1 MNKFNLKCNFF
12 LVFTFILSS
21 SVIVFSQDTYI
32 PTNSDKYHLIDRY
45 EIKYGKNLGLFHSS
59 SKPYSRKNVVNVA
72 DTLLLLDSLKIS
84 KADKFNLNYLRE
96 ESWEHIDDTLHNS
109 KKSIF
114 KTFYTS
120 KADFFSYSDKYF
132 SLHINPVIGVSVG
145 KDNNASEYRYVN
157 TRGVELRGMISKKV
171 GFYTFLAENQALF
184 PTYVNDYI
192 DFYKAT
198 PQEGFV
204 KPFKKGEGKDFFTT
218 RGYFTFSP
226 VKFINVQMGNDRNFV
241 GNGYRSLILSDHA
254 KDYLF
259 VKINTKVWKFNY
271 QNLFSQ
277 LVYDYTGKP
286 NIIYPTKFLAF
297 HHLSLNIGK
306 KWNIGVFESIPFGRM
321 NGYDLAYINP
331 IIFYRSIEQ
340 NIGSE
345 DNAILG
351 MDFKGYFLNHF
362 AVYGQVVLDEFIL
375 SNFKARNGWWGNKQ
389 ALQLGMKYID
399 VFGIKNL
406 DMQGEF
412 NLVRPFTYTHI
423 DNASS
428 YTHYNQSLAHPLGA
442 NFSELIGII
451 RYQPI
456 PKLTITAKLISYQYG
471 ADSTNKSK
479 YTNGGNIFRS
489 YRDLKNE
496 YGNSLAQG
504 VKVNTLF
511 GDFTVSYHFRYNMF
525 IDFKQVIRT
534 AKSDLAY
541 YNRNTTYT
549 SVAIRINIAQRL
561 HEF

>member
-1 MNKFNLKCNFF
+1 MDFN
-12 LVFTFILSS
+12 FILKNKNAL
-21 SVIVFSQDTYI
+21 IALLLIKCTFGFSQDTYI

-45 EIKYGKNLGLFHSS
+45 EIKYGTNMGLFHTS
-59 SKPYSRKNVVNVA
+59 SKPYSRKDVVNMA
-72 DTLLLLDSLKIS
+72 DTILADSMKLS
-84 KADKFNLNYLRE
+84 KSDLFNLNYFRE
-96 ESWEHIDDTLHNS
+96 ENWEHLDDSLALS

-114 KTFYTS
+114 KTFYKH
-120 KADFFSYSDKYF
+120 KADFYSVNTKHF
-132 SLHINPVIGVSVG
+132 SLHVNPVIGVSAG
-145 KDNNASEYRYVN
+145 KDNNGSEYRYLN
-157 TRGVELRGMISKKV
+157 TRGIEIRGMISKKV

-192 DFYKAT
+192 DFYGGV

-204 KPFKKGEGKDFFTT
+204 KRFKKGDGKDFFTT

-259 VKINTKVWKFNY
+259 VKINTKLWKFNY

-286 NIIYPTKFLAF
+286 NQIYPTKFLAF

-306 KWNIGVFESIPFGRM
+306 KWNIGLFESIPFGRM

-351 MDFKGYFLNHF
+351 MDFKGYFLKHF

-406 DMQGEF
+406 DIQGEF

-442 NFSELIGII
+442 NFKEMIGII

-456 PKLTITAKLISYQYG
+456 PKLTATAKLISYQYG
-471 ADSTNKSK
+471 ADSTNKVKHS
-479 YTNGGNIFRS
+479 NGGNIFRR
-489 YRDLKNE
+489 YVDRNRE
-496 YGNSLAQG
+496 FGYGLADG
-504 VKVNTLF
+504 VRVNTMF
-511 GDFTVSYHFRYNMF
+511 IDFTLSYQFRYNMF
-525 IDFKQVIRT
+525 IDFKQVLRN
-534 AKSDLAY
+534 AQSDLAIY
-541 YNRNTTYT
+541 KRNTTYT
-549 SVAIRINIAQRL
+549 SLALRINIAQRL